1 MNLMNTTLD
10 GDYQSF
16 KANDGAFVCD
26 QFWAAADQLA
36 RGFII
41 GATAGRTTLM
51 GEGLQHLD
59 GHSPVLASTNP
70 AMVIYDPAYAYE
82 ISHIV
87 KDGIIRMYGDGSDGR
102 DQNVMYY
109 MTVYNEPIHQPKQP
123 ENVDV
128 DGILKGIYK
137 LDEAEGSRPR
147 LSLRLLLWY

>member
-1 MNLMNTTLD
+1 MAIT
-10 GDYQSF
+10 
-16 KANDGAFVCD
+16 KASGAFVRN

-82 ISHIV
+82 ISYIV
-87 KDGIIRMYGDGSDGR
+87 KDGIIRIYGDGSDGR

-128 DGILKGIYK
+128 DGILKGIYN
-137 LDEAEGSRPR
+137 LDEAEGSGPR